1 MNERIN
7 ELELRYMHQE
17 KTIQELNV
25 IVSRQE
31 LVIELLRREISEMKE
46 QSLLMTPSAVMNGD
60 KEKSP
65 PHY

>member
-1 MNERIN
+1 MEERIN

-17 KTIQELNV
+17 KAIQELSE

-31 LVIELLRREISEMKE
+31 LLLEQLRREIIAIKE
-46 QSLLMTPSAVMNGD
+46 LSLEAPPMVRDAEQ
-60 KEKSP
+60 EKP

>member
-1 MNERIN
+1 MEKRIE

-17 KTIQELNV
+17 KAIQELSE

-31 LVIELLRREISEMKE
+31 LLLEQLRREIIVIKE
-46 QSLLMTPSAVMNGD
+46 QALLELPTMDRDAEQ
-60 KEKSP
+60 EKP